1 MEEAA
6 ISRKKGGG
14 GNERGGREE
23 VEAEGRRP
31 GLFALKPQADPYPL
45 PSTTRQGPHSK
56 KDWGGGWGEVG

>member
-1 MEEAA
+1 M
-6 ISRKKGGG
+6 
-14 GNERGGREE
+14 
-23 VEAEGRRP
+23 EAEGRRP